1 MQSTILING
10 NTSTVSSKQNFYIA
24 EWGLIRTF
32 SIALKF
38 VHLCSHV
45 QNKKK
50 IEPQEFEIFQF
61 KNCKQKQ
68 NEVVK
73 LKSLRKLSL

>member
-10 NTSTVSSKQNFYIA
+10 NTSTVSSKKNFYIV
-24 EWGLIRTF
+24 EWGLMGTF
-32 SIALKF
+32 PIALKF
-38 VHLCSHV
+38 VHLCPHIR
-45 QNKKK
+45 NKKK
-50 IEPQEFEIFQF
+50 LEPQEFEIFQF

-68 NEVVK
+68 NQFVK